1 MKMST
6 NGLNTAARQLLVGLP
21 FFMGAIEYLLR
32 VALKQPGQNDF
43 FPISLVASGVSLNVG
58 LTSFPGT
65 LLSDSERKPDQHVRR
80 AFVLANLGVFACLF
94 GVLPW
99 IYLLVASLSQ
109 EVREI
114 LLVRPYRESTAYY
127 VLSFALSEIKARN
140 ATC

>member
-1 MKMST
+1 MST
-6 NGLNTAARQLLVGLP
+6 SGLNTAARQLLVGLP

-43 FPISLVASGVSLNVG
+43 FPISLVAPGVSLNVG
-58 LTSFPGT
+58 LTSLPRT
-65 LLSDSERKPDQHVRR
+65 IPSDSEGEPDPLVGR
-80 AFVLANLGVFACLF
+80 AIVLANLGVFACLF

-99 IYLLVASLSQ
+99 IYLLVASFSQ

-114 LLVRPYRESTAYY
+114 LLVWPYRESTAYY

-140 ATC
+140 TTC

>member
-6 NGLNTAARQLLVGLP
+6 NGLNTARQLLVGLP

-58 LTSFPGT
+58 LTSLSET
-65 LLSDSERKPDQHVRR
+65 LRSDPEGEPDGLVRR
-80 AFVLANLGVFACLF
+80 AIVLANLGVFASLF
-94 GVLPW
+94 GVLLW
-99 IYLLVASLSQ
+99 IYLLVASFSQ

-114 LLVRPYRESTAYY
+114 LLVRPYREATAYY
-127 VLSFALSEIKARN
+127 VLSFALSEFKARN
-140 ATC
+140 TTC